1 MCGRQGRWEWR
12 RAKRGRESGSGR
24 RDLHKGGG
32 GGEKEERDLT
42 QGGGEDESE

>member
-1 MCGRQGRWEWR
+1 MVDRDDGNG
-12 RAKRGRESGSGR
+12 GGR
-24 RDLHKGGG
+24 REGEKVDLAGVTCIRGEG